1 MSSYI
6 NFKNIGDPSQPEG
19 SAAKPAGN
27 FSLGGQSSVYSL
39 TFDELQSTF
48 SGAGK
53 EFGSMN
59 MDEFLKN
66 IWTSDGPQPIASSC
80 GFGEG
85 ILVAS
90 GNLQKQGSLTLPR
103 TLSQKT
109 VDEVLNLLKEGE
121 KNGSGNGNGGAN
133 LPQRQG
139 TLGEMTLEE
148 FLSKAGVV
156 GEATHPIE
164 RSCNGGFY
172 GEVSQEI
179 NNNAGLGFGFQQTQR
194 NHASANDQIMEN
206 NNAVPHISSNLAVDA
221 CSVMSQQLQQQ
232 QRQPPLFPKQA
243 TVAFSSPN
251 NLVNKLQ
258 LASPGGKRGLNAGR
272 ADHSMSNS
280 LVQSRV
286 IQSSSTGMANLAPR
300 VTTIAAGASKTQFIP
315 NMIPKSDVDTSSYSP
330 SPYAFNEGA
339 ARGKKPSGVLEKVVE
354 RRRKRMIKNRESA
367 ARSRARKQAYTLEL
381 EAEVAKLK
389 DVIEDLQDKQKK
401 FKDMQK
407 TQVLEKMKYPRGSKS
422 LCLRRTLTGPW

>member
-19 SAAKPAGN
+19 SGTKPAGN
-27 FSLGGQSSVYSL
+27 FSLAGQSSLYSL

-53 EFGSMN
+53 DFGSMN

-66 IWTSDGPQPIASSC
+66 IWTSDGAQPIASSC
-80 GFGEG
+80 GFAEG
-85 ILVAS
+85 ISVAN
-90 GNLQKQGSLTLPR
+90 GNLQKQGSITLPR

-109 VDEVLNLLKEGE
+109 VDEVLKDLLKEGD
-121 KNGSGNGNGGAN
+121 KYGSGSGNGGAN
-133 LPQRQG
+133 LAQRQG

-156 GEATHPIE
+156 GEATNPVE
-164 RSCNGGFY
+164 RSNNGGFY
-172 GEVSQEI
+172 GEVPQEI
-179 NNNAGLGFGFQQTQR
+179 NHNAGLGFGFQQTAINNAPVKNQ
-194 NHASANDQIMEN
+194 NMEN
-206 NNAVPHISSNLAVDA
+206 NNAVPHISSNLALDA
-221 CSVMSQQLQQQ
+221 HSVMSQQLQQQ
-232 QRQPPLFPKQA
+232 QRQQPLFPKQA

-251 NLVNKLQ
+251 NLVNNLQ
-258 LASPGGKRGLNAGR
+258 LASPGKRGLNAGR
-272 ADHSMSNS
+272 ADHSMNSS

-286 IQSSSTGMANLAPR
+286 MQSSSTGMANLAPQ
-300 VTTIAAGASKTQFIP
+300 VTTIAAGAPKTQFIP
-315 NMIPKSDVDTSSYSP
+315 NMIPKNDVDTSSFSP
-330 SPYAFNEGA
+330 SPYTFNDGP
-339 ARGKKPSGVLEKVVE
+339 RGRKPSGVLEKVVE

-389 DVIEDLQDKQKK
+389 EVIEDLEDKQKK
-401 FKDMQK
+401 FKDMQR
-407 TQVLEKMKYPRGSKS
+407 TQVLEKMKYPRGSKR
-422 LCLRRTLTGPW
+422 LGLRRTLTGPW

>member
-19 SAAKPAGN
+19 SGAKPAGN
-27 FSLGGQSSVYSL
+27 FSLAGQSSLYSL

-53 EFGSMN
+53 DFGSMN

-66 IWTSDGPQPIASSC
+66 IWTSDGAQPIASSS

-85 ILVAS
+85 ISVSS
-90 GNLQKQGSLTLPR
+90 GNLQKQGSLSLPR

-109 VDEVLNLLKEGE
+109 VDEVLKDLLKEGDRNG
-121 KNGSGNGNGGAN
+121 NGSGGAN
-133 LPQRQG
+133 LLQRQG

-156 GEATHPIE
+156 GEATLPTE
-164 RSCNGGFY
+164 RSNNGGY
-172 GEVSQEI
+172 YALS
-179 NNNAGLGFGFQQTQR
+179 
-194 NHASANDQIMEN
+194 ASGI
-206 NNAVPHISSNLAVDA
+206 
-221 CSVMSQQLQQQ
+221 MSQQQVQQQ
-232 QRQPPLFPKQA
+232 QRQQPLFPKQA

-251 NLVNKLQ
+251 NLVNNSQ
-258 LASPGGKRGLNAGR
+258 LASPGTRGPAVGMT
-272 ADHSMSNS
+272 DHSISNS
-280 LVQSRV
+280 LAQNRV
-286 IQSSSTGMANLAPR
+286 IQSGAMGMANIAPR
-300 VTTIAAGASKTQFIP
+300 ATTIAIGSPKTQLMP
-315 NMIPKSDVDTSSYSP
+315 NVITKSDVDTSSFSP
-330 SPYAFNEGA
+330 SPYAFNEGS
-339 ARGKKPSGVLEKVVE
+339 RGRKPSGVLEKVVE

-389 DVIEDLQDKQKK
+389 KVIIDLEEKQKK
-401 FKDMQK
+401 FKEMQK
-407 TQVLEKMKYPRGSKS
+407 NQAPEKMKYPWGGKR

>member
-1 MSSYI
+1 MSSYM

-19 SAAKPAGN
+19 SGDKPAGN
-27 FSLGGQSSVYSL
+27 FSLAGQSSVYSL

-66 IWTSDGPQPIASSC
+66 IWTSDGAQPIASSS

-85 ILVAS
+85 ISVAS

-109 VDEVLNLLKEGE
+109 VDEVLNLLKEGD
-121 KNGSGNGNGGAN
+121 KNGSGSGNGGAN

-148 FLSKAGVV
+148 FLSKAAGVV
-156 GEATHPIE
+156 GEATHPVE
-164 RSCNGGFY
+164 RSHNGGFY
-172 GEVSQEI
+172 GEVSQES
-179 NNNAGLGFGFQQTQR
+179 NNNAGLGFGFQQTP
-194 NHASANDQIMEN
+194 NHASANNQIMEN
-206 NNAVPHISSNLAVDA
+206 NNAVPHISSNLALDA
-221 CSVMSQQLQQQ
+221 RSIISQQQLQQQ

-251 NLVNKLQ
+251 NLVNNLQ
-258 LASPGGKRGLNAGR
+258 LASPGKRGLNAVR
-272 ADHSMSNS
+272 SDNSMSSS
-280 LVQSRV
+280 LVQSHV

-300 VTTIAAGASKTQFIP
+300 VTTIAAGAPKTQFIP
-315 NMIPKSDVDTSSYSP
+315 NMIPKSDVDTPSFSP

-339 ARGKKPSGVLEKVVE
+339 RGRKPSGVLEKVVE

-389 DVIEDLQDKQKK
+389 EVIGDLQDKQKK

-407 TQVLEKMKYPRGSKS
+407 AQMLEKMKYPRVSKM
-422 LCLRRTLTGPW
+422 LCLRRTMTGPW

>member
-19 SAAKPAGN
+19 SGAKTAGN
-27 FSLGGQSSVYSL
+27 FSLAGQSSVYSL

-59 MDEFLKN
+59 MDEFLKS
-66 IWTSDGPQPIASSC
+66 IWTSDGPLPIASSS

-85 ILVAS
+85 ISVAS

-109 VDEVLNLLKEGE
+109 VDEVLSLLKEGD
-121 KNGSGNGNGGAN
+121 KNGCGSGNGGGN

-148 FLSKAGVV
+148 FLSKAGAV
-156 GEATHPIE
+156 GEATHPVE
-164 RSCNGGFY
+164 RSQNGGFY

-179 NNNAGLGFGFQQTQR
+179 NNNAGLGFGFQQIPR
-194 NHASANDQIMEN
+194 NHASANNQIMEN
-206 NNAVPHISSNLAVDA
+206 NNAVPHISSNLALDA
-221 CSVMSQQLQQQ
+221 RSVMSQQQLQQQ
-232 QRQPPLFPKQA
+232 QRQSPLFPKQA

-251 NLVNKLQ
+251 NLVNNLQ
-258 LASPGGKRGLNAGR
+258 LASPGKKGLNAGR

-300 VTTIAAGASKTQFIP
+300 VTTIAAGAPKTQFIP
-315 NMIPKSDVDTSSYSP
+315 NMIPKSDVDTSSFSP
-330 SPYAFNEGA
+330 SPYTFNEGA
-339 ARGKKPSGVLEKVVE
+339 RGRKPSGVLEKVVE

-389 DVIEDLQDKQKK
+389 EVIEDLEAKQKK
-401 FKDMQK
+401 FKDIQK
-407 TQVLEKMKYPRGSKS
+407 TQVPEKMKYPRGSQR

>member
-19 SAAKPAGN
+19 SGAKPAGN
-27 FSLGGQSSVYSL
+27 FSLAGQSSLYSL

-53 EFGSMN
+53 DFGSMN

-66 IWTSDGPQPIASSC
+66 IWTSDGAQPIASSS

-85 ILVAS
+85 ISVSS
-90 GNLQKQGSLTLPR
+90 GNLQKQGSLSLPR

-109 VDEVLNLLKEGE
+109 VDEVLKDLLKEGDRNG
-121 KNGSGNGNGGAN
+121 NGSGGAN
-133 LPQRQG
+133 LLQRQG

-156 GEATHPIE
+156 GEATLPTE
-164 RSCNGGFY
+164 RSNNGGYY
-172 GEVSQEI
+172 GEISQEN
-179 NNNAGLGFGFQQTQR
+179 NNNAGLAFSFQQPAR
-194 NHASANDQIMEN
+194 NHASLNNQIIEN
-206 NNAVPHISSNLAVDA
+206 NNVASHLSSNIALSA
-221 CSVMSQQLQQQ
+221 SGIMSQQQVQQQ
-232 QRQPPLFPKQA
+232 QRQQPLFPKQA

-251 NLVNKLQ
+251 NLVNNSQ
-258 LASPGGKRGLNAGR
+258 LASPGTRGPAVGMT
-272 ADHSMSNS
+272 DHSISNS
-280 LVQSRV
+280 LAQNRV
-286 IQSSSTGMANLAPR
+286 IQSGAMGMANIAPR
-300 VTTIAAGASKTQFIP
+300 ATTIAIGSPKTQLMP
-315 NMIPKSDVDTSSYSP
+315 NVITKSDVDTSSFSP
-330 SPYAFNEGA
+330 SPYAFNEGS
-339 ARGKKPSGVLEKVVE
+339 RGRKPSGVLEKVVE

-389 DVIEDLQDKQKK
+389 KVIIDLEEKQKK
-401 FKDMQK
+401 FKEMQK
-407 TQVLEKMKYPRGSKS
+407 NQAPEKMKYPWGGKR